1 MVRKKQLWT
10 GWEIDWKMPLDSI
23 VAIPTIENEALTFA
37 ITEVG
42 DIFVTYA
49 SGPRTIVRQQSPIK

>member
-1 MVRKKQLWT
+1 MVIFFRCVYVVRKKQLWT

-42 DIFVTYA
+42 DQSFV
-49 SGPRTIVRQQSPIK
+49 P